1 MILYNCLTEK
11 RERLM
16 NKKEYMESQN
26 DCAKLL
32 GLSLAE
38 YNKSLKKIKCSTF
51 RKSSSEEK
59 RVKKILNQLGLTK
72 KDLKK
77 KTSKFSWV

>member
-1 MILYNCLTEK
+1 
-11 RERLM
+11 M
-16 NKKEYMESQN
+16 NKKEYIESQN

-32 GLSLAE
+32 GLSVAE

-51 RKSSSEEK
+51 KKSSSEEK
-59 RVKKILNQLGLTK
+59 KVKKILNQLGLTE

-77 KTSKFSWV
+77 RCVKEYKSQL